1 MSTESHQSTS
11 PSGILLLGSIPLSST
26 EEVFH
31 KIPAALPDRLFSI
44 PDGETGIRDNYI
56 RWQVDSFPKEAIHH
70 FLGGTDLPADHPGFT
85 LNDIKPTR
93 YDTVALE
100 SYQTFLKLLE
110 QEVIPPGVRFQVSLP
125 LPLNCVQGHTRAELH
140 AQLDPLYEQR
150 MIESVQS
157 IIQNIPAHDLALQ
170 WDVCF
175 EVTALEN
182 ERGRLPDPFFK
193 PHFSPVMEGV
203 LERIQRVS
211 DIAFIPAEV
220 PLGFHLCYGDL
231 GHKHFVEPEDLGL
244 LVELANNIFERIQ
257 PRPVDWVH
265 MPVPKDRDDIAYF
278 EPLRGLK
285 MGRDTKLYLG
295 LVHAYDEEGTRRRIR
310 TAKSVV
316 SDFGVATECGMG
328 RTPAEE
334 LNSILEISR
343 NVSSPVWL

>member
-1 MSTESHQSTS
+1 MSGESSM
-11 PSGILLLGSIPLSST
+11 PSGVLLLGSIPLSSA
-26 EEVFH
+26 EEVFN
-31 KIPAALPDRLFSI
+31 KIPAALPGRLFAI

-56 RWQVDSFPKEAIHH
+56 RWQVDCFPKETIHQ
-70 FLGGTDLPADHPGFT
+70 FLGGTDVPADHPGFT
-85 LNDIKPTR
+85 LDDIKPTR
-93 YDTVALE
+93 YDTVAFE
-100 SYQTFLKLLE
+100 SYQTFLKLRE
-110 QEVIPPGVRFQVSLP
+110 QKVIPSGVRFQVSLP
-125 LPLNCVQGHTRAELH
+125 LPLNCVQGHTRAKFH

-182 ERGRLPDPFFK
+182 ERGRLTDPFFK

-211 DIAFIPAEV
+211 NINIIPAEI

-231 GHKHFVEPEDLGL
+231 GHKHFVEPEDLSL
-244 LVELANNIFERIQ
+244 LVDLANNIHKRIH
-257 PRPVDWVH
+257 PRPITWVH

-278 EPLRGLK
+278 EPLKKLELSQHAR
-285 MGRDTKLYLG
+285 LYLG
-295 LVHAYDEEGTRRRIR
+295 VVHAHDEEGTRRRIQ

-334 LNSILEISR
+334 LPSILEISR
-343 NVSSPVWL
+343 NVSSPVF